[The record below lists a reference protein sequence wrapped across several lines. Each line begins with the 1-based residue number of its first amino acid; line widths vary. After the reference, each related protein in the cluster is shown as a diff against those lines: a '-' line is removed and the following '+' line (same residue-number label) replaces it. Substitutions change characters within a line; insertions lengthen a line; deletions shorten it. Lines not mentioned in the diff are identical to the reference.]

1 MNTEQ
6 VILKK
11 EDKVAY
17 ITINREDALNALN
30 SNIMKRLDEL
40 FGELEQDDDVVV
52 VLITGAGQ
60 KSFVAGADVKEIL
73 DAGEG
78 RTALITKGQQI
89 FSRIRNSSKIVIAAI
104 NGYALGGGLELAV
117 ACDIRLASHNA
128 KFGLPEAKLG
138 LMPGYGGTQMVS
150 RLGGIGMAKWMM
162 FTGNMMSAAE
172 AEQCGLVQKVCSV
185 EALLE
190 EAGGIAKKIAAN
202 GPFALKA
209 IKRAINRGIGTR
221 HRHSIESGARRIRQ
235 GGTLAGC
242 DRGRGSLFRQEE
254 PGFYRKVIA
263 DGIRHSPAN
272 RPSEERGTTAV
283 SPFPRVSSLYP
294 GIGKIMF
301 PVVGMLVA
309 SLL

>member
-52 VLITGAGQ
+52 ALITGAGQ

-209 IKRAINRGIGTR
+209 IKRAINRGIGIDIDAALKVELEEYDKVA
-221 HRHSIESGARRIRQ
+221 HSQDAI
-235 GGTLAGC
+235 AGVEAFFAKKSPVFT
-242 DRGRGSLFRQEE
+242 GR
-254 PGFYRKVIA
+254 
-263 DGIRHSPAN
+263 
-272 RPSEERGTTAV
+272 
-283 SPFPRVSSLYP
+283 
-294 GIGKIMF
+294 
-301 PVVGMLVA
+301 
-309 SLL
+309 

>member
-52 VLITGAGQ
+52 ALITGAGQ

-209 IKRAINRGIGTR
+209 IKRAINRGIGTDIDTALKVELEEYDKVA
-221 HRHSIESGARRIRQ
+221 HSQDAI
-235 GGTLAGC
+235 AGVEAFFAKKSPVFT
-242 DRGRGSLFRQEE
+242 GR
-254 PGFYRKVIA
+254 
-263 DGIRHSPAN
+263 
-272 RPSEERGTTAV
+272 
-283 SPFPRVSSLYP
+283 
-294 GIGKIMF
+294 
-301 PVVGMLVA
+301 
-309 SLL
+309 